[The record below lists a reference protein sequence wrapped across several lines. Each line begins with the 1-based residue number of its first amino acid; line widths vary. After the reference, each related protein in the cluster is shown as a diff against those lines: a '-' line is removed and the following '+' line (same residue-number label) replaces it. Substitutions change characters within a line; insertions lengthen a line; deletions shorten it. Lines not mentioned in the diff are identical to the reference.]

1 MRRIQTLLAATWLT
15 AGAALLPAA
24 PASADNSL
32 PPLPPAPGYPPP
44 GLLVPGSVGAPF
56 GYQNLLIPI
65 PPNQGYVP
73 YDAAGVGV
81 GTNSD
86 QTSEAMPGSR
96 PGLRPTR
103 VGPFG
108 PTPGIRVTSNS
119 DGSVPSSSPT
129 QAANPLSNQPPFATS
144 VPGQAGN

>member
-1 MRRIQTLLAATWLT
+1 VRRIRTLIIAALLT
-15 AGAALLPAA
+15 AGGALG
-24 PASADNSL
+24 PASASADDSV
-32 PPLPPAPGYPPP
+32 PPLPRPPGYPPP

-65 PPNQGYVP
+65 PPNQGYAP

-81 GTNSD
+81 GTNGD
-86 QTSEAMPGSR
+86 QAPESMPGSR

-119 DGSVPSSSPT
+119 DGAVPSAPT
-129 QAANPLSNQPPFATS
+129 QAPNPLSNQPPFTTS
-144 VPGQAGN
+144 TPGQAGN

>member
-1 MRRIQTLLAATWLT
+1 VRRIRTLIAAALLT
-15 AGAALLPAA
+15 AGVGLGLAAS
-24 PASADNSL
+24 ASADDSL
-32 PPLPPAPGYPPP
+32 PPLPRPPGYPPP

-56 GYQNLLIPI
+56 GYQNLLVPI

-119 DGSVPSSSPT
+119 DGAVPSAPT
-129 QAANPLSNQPPFATS
+129 QALNPLSNQAPFATS
-144 VPGQAGN
+144 TPGQAGN

>member
-1 MRRIQTLLAATWLT
+1 MRRIHTLLSAALLT
-15 AGAALLPAA
+15 AGGALLPAA
-24 PASADNSL
+24 SASADNSGL

-73 YDAAGVGV
+73 YDAAGIGV

-119 DGSVPSSSPT
+119 DGAVPSAPT
-129 QAANPLSNQPPFATS
+129 QAPNPLSNQPPFATS
-144 VPGQAGN
+144 TPDQAGN